1 MNTIT
6 QQELTQKLLAMAA
19 VCAAGLPQRKTK
31 AHPRFNHLRTVNSY
45 GEFTWHIKREK
56 GHPVAVINRKGK
68 LYCRVPVYGCYGYQS
83 VQDEIIEFIQDRLC
97 CEVGNGQA

>member
-6 QQELTQKLLAMAA
+6 QMQLTKKLLAMAA
-19 VCAAGLPQRKTK
+19 VCTAGLPQRKTK
-31 AHPRFNHLRTVNSY
+31 AHPRFNNLRT
-45 GEFTWHIKREK
+45 
-56 GHPVAVINRKGK
+56 VINRKGK

-83 VQDEIIEFIQDRLC
+83 VQDEIVEFIQDRLC

>member
-6 QQELTQKLLAMAA
+6 QMQLTQKLLAMAA

-31 AHPRFNHLRTVNSY
+31 AHPRFNNLRTANSY

-56 GHPVAVINRKGK
+56 GHPVAVINRRGK
-68 LYCRVPVYGCYGYQS
+68 LYLYMAATGIKACKTKSSNLSKTGCA
-83 VQDEIIEFIQDRLC
+83 VR
-97 CEVGNGQA
+97 

>member
-6 QQELTQKLLAMAA
+6 QMQLTQKLLAMAA

-45 GEFTWHIKREK
+45 GEFTWQLKRKK
-56 GHPVAVINRKGK
+56 GRLVAVINRGGK
-68 LYCRVPVYGCYGYQS
+68 LYYRLPVYGCYGYQS
-83 VQDEIIEFIQDRLC
+83 VQDEIVEFIQDRLC
-97 CEVGNGQA
+97 CEVSK

>member
-6 QQELTQKLLAMAA
+6 QQELTKKLLAMAA

-56 GHPVAVINRKGK
+56 GHLIAVINRNGK
-68 LYCRVPVYGCYGYQS
+68 LYYRLPVYGRYGYQS
-83 VQDEIIEFIQDRLC
+83 VQDEIVEFIQDRLC
-97 CEVGNGQA
+97 CEVGNVQA